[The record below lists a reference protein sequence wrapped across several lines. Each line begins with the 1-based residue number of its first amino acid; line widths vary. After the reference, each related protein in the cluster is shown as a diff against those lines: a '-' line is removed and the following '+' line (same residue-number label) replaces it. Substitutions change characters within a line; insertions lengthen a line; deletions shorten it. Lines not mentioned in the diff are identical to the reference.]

1 MALNLMPSI
10 DRKLRLNEKLIA
22 FENYL
27 IHKHDNEAVISNEN
41 SDEPSKSD
49 EDGINQPHSQN

>member
-1 MALNLMPSI
+1 MPLI

-27 IHKHDNEAVISNEN
+27 IHKNDNEAVISNEN

-49 EDGINQPHSQN
+49 QDGINQQHSQN